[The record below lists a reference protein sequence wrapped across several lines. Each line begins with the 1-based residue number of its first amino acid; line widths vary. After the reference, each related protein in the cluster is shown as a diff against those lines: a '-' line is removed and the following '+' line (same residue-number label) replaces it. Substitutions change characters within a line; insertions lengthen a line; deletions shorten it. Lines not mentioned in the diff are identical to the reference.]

1 MQVATESYA
10 ATAAGVRAAIAAY
23 AQAVDDGRRGDIAAL
38 FCADGWVDLPS
49 AGVVV
54 GRKALDAL
62 FRGEKPPSESRHI
75 VTSTHITRWGADHAV
90 AISDL
95 VIVETG
101 SLGPSGRWAAIS
113 TCCTAGTAAGSF
125 TREPCVSSMTP
136 ERWATPP
143 TAASNHRKAP

>member
-10 ATAAGVRAAIAAY
+10 VTAAGVRAAISAY

-38 FCADGWVDLPS
+38 SCADGWVDLPS

-75 VTSTHITRWGADHAV
+75 VTSTHITRWSADHAV

-95 VIVETG
+95 VIVGAGGGEPWAFR
-101 SLGPSGRWAAIS
+101 SVGRY
-113 TCCTAGTAAGSF
+113 F
-125 TREPCVSSMTP
+125 DLLH
-136 ERWATPP
+136 RWDGGWRFHSRTLRFVDDA
-143 TAASNHRKAP
+143 

>member
-95 VIVETG
+95 VIVGAGDGEPWAFR
-101 SLGPSGRWAAIS
+101 SVGRYFDLLHSWDGGWLFHSRTLRFVDDA
-113 TCCTAGTAAGSF
+113 
-125 TREPCVSSMTP
+125 
-136 ERWATPP
+136 
-143 TAASNHRKAP
+143 

>member
-1 MQVATESYA
+1 MKVATESYA

-38 FCADGWVDLPS
+38 SCEDGWVDLPS

-62 FRGEKPPSESRHI
+62 FRGEKAAVRVPPHRDQHPHHPVERRPADGAFSR
-75 VTSTHITRWGADHAV
+75 G
-90 AISDL
+90 
-95 VIVETG
+95 
-101 SLGPSGRWAAIS
+101 
-113 TCCTAGTAAGSF
+113 
-125 TREPCVSSMTP
+125 PCVSSMTP
-136 ERWATPP
+136 ERQAPPP

>member
-38 FCADGWVDLPS
+38 SCEDGWVDLPS

-62 FRGEKPPSESRHI
+62 FRGENPPSESRHI
-75 VTSTHITRWGADHAV
+75 VTSTHITRWSADHAV

-95 VIVETG
+95 VIVGAGDGEPWAFR
-101 SLGPSGRWAAIS
+101 SVGRY
-113 TCCTAGTAAGSF
+113 F
-125 TREPCVSSMTP
+125 DLLH
-136 ERWATPP
+136 RWDGGWRFHSRTLRFVDDA
-143 TAASNHRKAP
+143 